1 MSSKA
6 SSKRARIDDSLQ
18 RVISRASCP
27 KAAIARVLNTL
38 HEEGLLIDGVVEKTD
53 PEATRKELSK
63 LGVEMANRS
72 TPFGKVIQSMHLETT
87 PAIDMGFLH
96 PMALV
101 YYLSQISKAFGD
113 LMSDVIAK
121 CGNKLR
127 IVMYID
133 ECRPGNVLRADK
145 GRAVQCLY
153 WTFVDM
159 PDWFLCRQDAWF
171 VFTVVRS
178 KFVNTLPAG
187 VSTLM
192 KHVVRCFFPPS
203 GPSFATSAAYMHNS
217 DYKVY
222 TAELG
227 GFLGDE
233 KGLKEVFSTKGPGG
247 TRPCLTCKNIVQFL
261 GTVVD
266 GTSYLQNLN
275 CPHKRKFDRSTD
287 AEVYQVVDKLAAA
300 VDPNEIADMEQ
311 TLGVNR
317 QIDGMLFDVECRK
330 HVLPISHWLRDWMH
344 VLCVAG
350 CANIE
355 IQQILLAVKEAGIA
369 LNSVSTYCS
378 HFVMPKQYSKVH
390 PDWFTNKRM
399 GRPSEHKDGWK
410 GSSSEILQVMPLIMS
425 FLEVV
430 VEPTGALP
438 RHVECF
444 RLLHRMLA
452 LMCSGPSR
460 AAGKV
465 VELQSLI
472 DRHAALFGELYD
484 TCIKPK
490 YHHLFHLPDH
500 AVQLGK
506 LLSCFVT
513 ERKHRTVK
521 GPAASVYGN
530 FEKAMLLDLLHR
542 NVDVYTQPC
551 TFIREYLE
559 RPVVVNEPLFGLCT
573 QVHVSKSVRL
583 VCGFIRRG
591 DLLLTVSNVVGEFE
605 NAVSYV
611 QGGSTF
617 IYLQVGLRRVIDAHR
632 HSKECSGSVVVEAS
646 EVLGPVIWCV
656 DGPGIRVLPPVSAV

>member
-1 MSSKA
+1 M
-6 SSKRARIDDSLQ
+6 
-18 RVISRASCP
+18 
-27 KAAIARVLNTL
+27 
-38 HEEGLLIDGVVEKTD
+38 DGVVEHTT
-53 PEATRKELSK
+53 PEATRKDLSK
-63 LGVEMANRS
+63 LGVDMANRL
-72 TPFGKVIQSMHLETT
+72 TPFGKVIQSIHLETT
-87 PAIDMGFLH
+87 PAIDMEFLH

-113 LMSDVIAK
+113 LMHEVIAK
-121 CGNKLR
+121 SGSHLR
-127 IVMYID
+127 IVLYID

-153 WTFVDM
+153 WTFVDL
-159 PDWFLCRQDAWF
+159 PDWFLCRQDSWF
-171 VFTVVRS
+171 VFTVFRS
-178 KFVNTLPAG
+178 KFVNTMPAG

-203 GPSFATSAAYMHNS
+203 GPSFSTSAAYMYNS
-217 DYKVY
+217 EYKVY

-261 GTVVD
+261 GSVVD
-266 GTSYLQNLN
+266 GTSYLQNIT
-275 CPHKRKFDRSTD
+275 CPHKDKFDRSTD

-300 VDPNEIADMEQ
+300 VDPEEIADLEQ
-311 TLGVNR
+311 TLGVNCELS
-317 QIDGMLFDVECRK
+317 GMLFDVECRK

-344 VLCVAG
+344 VMCVAG

-355 IQQILLAVKEAGIA
+355 IQQVLLILKAAGIA
-369 LNSVSTYCS
+369 PASVSTYCS
-378 HFVMPKQYSKVH
+378 HFVMPKAHTKVH

-399 GRPSEHKDGWK
+399 GKPSEKKDGWK
-410 GSSSEILQVMPLIMS
+410 GMSSEILQVVPLLMS

-430 VEPTGALP
+430 VEPSGALP

-444 RLLHRMLA
+444 RLLHRMMA
-452 LMCSGPSR
+452 LMCLGPSR
-460 AAGKV
+460 AAGKL
-465 VELQSLI
+465 VELRSLI
-472 DRHAALFGELYD
+472 DRHAALFGELYGD
-484 TCIKPK
+484 TIKPK
-490 YHHLFHLPDH
+490 YHHCFHLPDH

-542 NVDVYTQPC
+542 NVDVFTQPC
-551 TFIREYLE
+551 TFLREYLE
-559 RPVVVNEPLFGLCT
+559 RPVVVNESLLGLCS

-591 DLLLTVSNVVGEFE
+591 DLLLTVSKVVGEFE

-617 IYLQVGLRRVIDAHR
+617 IYLQVGLRRAIDAHR
-632 HSKECSGSVVVEAS
+632 HSKECCGSVVVEAS

-656 DGPGIRVLPPVSAV
+656 DGPGIRVLPHGSAVC